1 MIDDYNT
8 IEVNPLGGALGA
20 EISGIDLNEATSDE
34 QLTEVRKVFGQY
46 AVIFFRNQNLTPE
59 NEIRF
64 AKRWGEINTN
74 RFFSSVEGYPQI
86 ALVVKE
92 PDQKNNIGGSWH
104 TDHSYD
110 IAPAL
115 GSMLF
120 AHEVP
125 ISGGDTVFAS
135 MYKAYETLSDG
146 LKSTLSNL
154 RARHSSVHVFG
165 AARAANG
172 NDDTVGRIKNPEAAT
187 QEAIHPVVI
196 SHPETGRRALYVN
209 PGFTLG
215 FEGWSDE
222 ESKPLL
228 EYLYA
233 HAARPEFTCRFQ
245 WKAGSIAFWD
255 NRATWH
261 LAVNDYQGH
270 RRMMHRITIEGTPLS
285 QS

>member
-20 EISGIDLNEATSDE
+20 EISGIDLNEAISDE
-34 QLTEVRKVFGQY
+34 QLTEVRQVFGQY
-46 AVIFFRNQNLTPE
+46 AVIFFRNQNLSPE

-135 MYKAYETLSDG
+135 MYKAYDTLSDG
-146 LKSTLSNL
+146 LKSTLGNL

-165 AARAANG
+165 AARAEKG

-196 SHPETGRRALYVN
+196 SHPETGRKSLYVN

-270 RRMMHRITIEGTPLS
+270 RRMMHRITIEGIPLS
-285 QS
+285 

>member
-1 MIDDYNT
+1 MTEDYNT
-8 IEVNPLGGALGA
+8 IKVNPLGGALGA
-20 EISGIDLNEATSDE
+20 EISGIDLNEVISDE
-34 QLTEVRKVFGQY
+34 QLTEVRQVFGQY
-46 AVIFFRNQNLTPE
+46 AVIFFRNQNLSPE

-64 AKRWGEINTN
+64 AQRWGEINTN

-125 ISGGDTVFAS
+125 VSGGDTVFAS

-196 SHPETGRRALYVN
+196 NHPETGRRSLYVN

-270 RRMMHRITIEGTPLS
+270 RRMMHRITIEGIPLS
-285 QS
+285 

>member
-1 MIDDYNT
+1 MIDDYNM
-8 IEVNPLGGALGA
+8 IRVKPLGGALGA
-20 EISGIDLNEATSDE
+20 EISGIDLNEAISDE
-34 QLTEVRKVFGQY
+34 QLTEVRQVFGQY
-46 AVIFFRNQNLTPE
+46 AVIFFRNQNLSPE

-125 ISGGDTVFAS
+125 VSGGDTIFAS
-135 MYKAYETLSDG
+135 MYKAYDMLSDG

-154 RARHSSVHVFG
+154 RARHSSAHVFG

-196 SHPETGRRALYVN
+196 SHPETGRRSLYVN

-270 RRMMHRITIEGTPLS
+270 RRMMHRITIEGIPLS
-285 QS
+285 

>member
-20 EISGIDLNEATSDE
+20 EISGIDLNEAISDE
-34 QLTEVRKVFGQY
+34 HLTEVRQVFGQY

-74 RFFSSVEGYPQI
+74 RFFSSVEGYPEI

-125 ISGGDTVFAS
+125 LSGGDTVFAS
-135 MYKAYETLSDG
+135 MYKAYDTLSDG

-165 AARAANG
+165 AARAEND

-196 SHPETGRRALYVN
+196 SHPETGRKSLYVN

-270 RRMMHRITIEGTPLS
+270 RRMMHRITIEGIPLS
-285 QS
+285 

>member
-1 MIDDYNT
+1 MTEDYNT
-8 IEVNPLGGALGA
+8 IRVNPLGGALGA
-20 EISGIDLNEATSDE
+20 EISGIDLNEAISDE
-34 QLTEVRKVFGQY
+34 QLTEVRQVFGQY
-46 AVIFFRNQNLTPE
+46 AVIFFRNQNLSPE

-125 ISGGDTVFAS
+125 VSGGDTVFAS
-135 MYKAYETLSDG
+135 MYKAYDTLSDG

-154 RARHSSVHVFG
+154 RARHSSAHVFG

-196 SHPETGRRALYVN
+196 SHPETGRKSLYVN

-270 RRMMHRITIEGTPLS
+270 RRMMHRITIEGIPLS
-285 QS
+285 

>member
-8 IEVNPLGGALGA
+8 IRVKPLGGALGA
-20 EISGIDLNEATSDE
+20 EISGIDLNEAIPDE
-34 QLTEVRKVFGQY
+34 QLTEVRQVFGQY
-46 AVIFFRNQNLTPE
+46 AVIFFRNQNLSPE

-125 ISGGDTVFAS
+125 ASGGDTVFAS
-135 MYKAYETLSDG
+135 MYKAYDTLSDG
-146 LKSTLSNL
+146 LKRTLGNL

-165 AARAANG
+165 AARAEKG

-187 QEAIHPVVI
+187 QDAIHPVVI
-196 SHPETGRRALYVN
+196 THPETGRKSLYVN

-270 RRMMHRITIEGTPLS
+270 RRMMHRITIEGIPLS
-285 QS
+285 

>member
-1 MIDDYNT
+1 MSDDYNT

-20 EISGIDLNEATSDE
+20 EISGIDLNEVISEE
-34 QLTEVRKVFGQY
+34 QLTEVRQVFGQY

-92 PDQKNNIGGSWH
+92 PDQQNNIGGSWH

-196 SHPETGRRALYVN
+196 NHPETGRRSLYVN

-285 QS
+285 

>member
-1 MIDDYNT
+1 MTEDYNT
-8 IEVNPLGGALGA
+8 IKVNPLGGALGA
-20 EISGIDLNEATSDE
+20 EISGIDLNEAISDE
-34 QLTEVRKVFGQY
+34 QLTEVRQVFGQY
-46 AVIFFRNQNLTPE
+46 AVIFFRNQNLSPE

-64 AKRWGEINTN
+64 AQRWGEINTN

-125 ISGGDTVFAS
+125 VSGGDTVFAS
-135 MYKAYETLSDG
+135 MYKAYDTLSDG

-154 RARHSSVHVFG
+154 RARHSSAHVFG

-196 SHPETGRRALYVN
+196 SHPETGRKSLYVN

-270 RRMMHRITIEGTPLS
+270 RRMMHRITIEGIPLS
-285 QS
+285 

>member
-20 EISGIDLNEATSDE
+20 EISGIDLNEVISDE
-34 QLTEVRKVFGQY
+34 QLTEVRQVFGQY
-46 AVIFFRNQNLTPE
+46 AVIFFRNQNLSPE

-125 ISGGDTVFAS
+125 VSGGDTVFAS
-135 MYKAYETLSDG
+135 MYKAYDTLSDG

-154 RARHSSVHVFG
+154 RARHSSAHVFG

-196 SHPETGRRALYVN
+196 SHPETGRKSLYVN

-270 RRMMHRITIEGTPLS
+270 RRMMHRITIEGIPLS
-285 QS
+285 

>member
-8 IEVNPLGGALGA
+8 IRVKPLGGALGA
-20 EISGIDLNEATSDE
+20 EISGIDLNEAISDE
-34 QLTEVRKVFGQY
+34 QLTEVRQVFGQY
-46 AVIFFRNQNLTPE
+46 AVIFFRNQNLSPE

-125 ISGGDTVFAS
+125 VSGGDTVFAS
-135 MYKAYETLSDG
+135 MYKAYDTLSDG

-154 RARHSSVHVFG
+154 RARHSSAHVFG

-196 SHPETGRRALYVN
+196 THPETGRKSLYVN

-270 RRMMHRITIEGTPLS
+270 RRMMHRITIEGIPLS
-285 QS
+285 

>member
-1 MIDDYNT
+1 MIEDYDT
-8 IEVNPLGGALGA
+8 IRVNPLGGALGA
-20 EISGIDLNEATSDE
+20 EISGIDLNEAISDE
-34 QLTEVRKVFGQY
+34 QLTEVRQVFGQY
-46 AVIFFRNQNLTPE
+46 AVIFFRNQNLSPE

-125 ISGGDTVFAS
+125 VSGGDTIFAS
-135 MYKAYETLSDG
+135 MYKAYDMLSDG

-154 RARHSSVHVFG
+154 RARHSSAHVFG

-196 SHPETGRRALYVN
+196 SHPETGRRSLYVN

-233 HAARPEFTCRFQ
+233 HATRPEFTCRFQ

-270 RRMMHRITIEGTPLS
+270 RRMMHRITIEGIPLS
-285 QS
+285 

>member
-20 EISGIDLNEATSDE
+20 EISGIDLNEAISDE
-34 QLTEVRKVFGQY
+34 QLTEVRQVFGQY

-196 SHPETGRRALYVN
+196 SHPETGRRSLYVN

-285 QS
+285 

>member
-1 MIDDYNT
+1 MIEDYNT
-8 IEVNPLGGALGA
+8 IRVNPLGGALGA
-20 EISGIDLNEATSDE
+20 EISGIDLNEEISDE
-34 QLTEVRKVFGQY
+34 QLTEVRQVFGQY
-46 AVIFFRNQNLTPE
+46 AVIFFRNQNLSPE

-125 ISGGDTVFAS
+125 VSGGDTIFAS
-135 MYKAYETLSDG
+135 MYKAYDMLSDG

-154 RARHSSVHVFG
+154 RARHSSAHVFG

-196 SHPETGRRALYVN
+196 SHPETGRKSLYVN

-270 RRMMHRITIEGTPLS
+270 RRMMHRITIEGIPLS
-285 QS
+285 

>member
-1 MIDDYNT
+1 MIEDYNT
-8 IEVNPLGGALGA
+8 IRVNPLGGALGA
-20 EISGIDLNEATSDE
+20 EISGIDLNEAISDE
-34 QLTEVRKVFGQY
+34 QLTEVRQVFGQY
-46 AVIFFRNQNLTPE
+46 AVIFFRNQNLSPE

-125 ISGGDTVFAS
+125 VSGGDTIFAS
-135 MYKAYETLSDG
+135 MYKAYDMLSDG

-154 RARHSSVHVFG
+154 RARHSSAHVFG

-196 SHPETGRRALYVN
+196 SHPETGRKSLYVN

-233 HAARPEFTCRFQ
+233 HATRPEFTCRFQ

-270 RRMMHRITIEGTPLS
+270 RRMMHRITIEGIPLS
-285 QS
+285 

>member
-20 EISGIDLNEATSDE
+20 EISGIDLNEAISDE

-196 SHPETGRRALYVN
+196 SHPETGRRSLYVN

-233 HAARPEFTCRFQ
+233 HADRPEFTCRFQ

-270 RRMMHRITIEGTPLS
+270 RRMMHRITIEGIPLS
-285 QS
+285 

>member
-1 MIDDYNT
+1 MIENYNT
-8 IEVNPLGGALGA
+8 IRVNPLGGALGA
-20 EISGIDLNEATSDE
+20 EISGIDLNEAISDE
-34 QLTEVRKVFGQY
+34 QLTEVRQVFGQY
-46 AVIFFRNQNLTPE
+46 AVIFFRNQNLSPE

-125 ISGGDTVFAS
+125 VSGGDTIFAS
-135 MYKAYETLSDG
+135 MYKAYDMLSDG

-154 RARHSSVHVFG
+154 RARHSSAHVFG

-196 SHPETGRRALYVN
+196 SHPETGRRSLYVN

-270 RRMMHRITIEGTPLS
+270 RRMMHRITIEGIPLS
-285 QS
+285 

>member
-20 EISGIDLNEATSDE
+20 EISGIDLNEAISDE
-34 QLTEVRKVFGQY
+34 QLTEVRQVFGQY
-46 AVIFFRNQNLTPE
+46 AVIFFRNQNLSPE

-125 ISGGDTVFAS
+125 VSGGDTVFAS
-135 MYKAYETLSDG
+135 MYKAYDTLSDG

-154 RARHSSVHVFG
+154 RARHSSAHVFG

-196 SHPETGRRALYVN
+196 SHPETGRRSLYVN

-270 RRMMHRITIEGTPLS
+270 RRMMHRITIEGIPLS
-285 QS
+285 

>member
-1 MIDDYNT
+1 MIEDYNT
-8 IEVNPLGGALGA
+8 IRVNPLGGALGA
-20 EISGIDLNEATSDE
+20 EISGIDLNEAISDE
-34 QLTEVRKVFGQY
+34 QLTEVRQVFGQY
-46 AVIFFRNQNLTPE
+46 AVIFFRNQNLSPE

-125 ISGGDTVFAS
+125 VSGGDTVFAS
-135 MYKAYETLSDG
+135 MYKAYDTLSDG

-154 RARHSSVHVFG
+154 RARHSSAHVFG

-196 SHPETGRRALYVN
+196 SHPETGRRSLYVN

-270 RRMMHRITIEGTPLS
+270 RRMMHRITIEGIPLS
-285 QS
+285 

>member
-1 MIDDYNT
+1 MIEDYNT
-8 IEVNPLGGALGA
+8 IRVNPLGGALGA
-20 EISGIDLNEATSDE
+20 EISGIDLNEAISDE
-34 QLTEVRKVFGQY
+34 QLTEVRQVFGQY
-46 AVIFFRNQNLTPE
+46 AVIFFRNQNLSPE

-125 ISGGDTVFAS
+125 VSGGDTIFAS
-135 MYKAYETLSDG
+135 MYKAYDMLSDG

-154 RARHSSVHVFG
+154 RARHSSAHVFG

-196 SHPETGRRALYVN
+196 SHPETGRRSLYVN

-233 HAARPEFTCRFQ
+233 HATRPEFTCRFQ

-270 RRMMHRITIEGTPLS
+270 RRMMHRITIEGIPLS
-285 QS
+285 

>member
-1 MIDDYNT
+1 MVDDYNT

-20 EISGIDLNEATSDE
+20 EISGIDLNEVISDE
-34 QLTEVRKVFGQY
+34 QLTEVRQVFGQY

-92 PDQKNNIGGSWH
+92 PDQQNNIGGSWH

-154 RARHSSVHVFG
+154 RARHSSEHVFG

-196 SHPETGRRALYVN
+196 NHPETGRRSLYVN

-285 QS
+285 

>member
-1 MIDDYNT
+1 MVDDYNT

-20 EISGIDLNEATSDE
+20 EISGIDLNEAISDE
-34 QLTEVRKVFGQY
+34 QLTEVRQVFGQY

-59 NEIRF
+59 NELRF

-92 PDQKNNIGGSWH
+92 PDQQNNIGGSWH

-196 SHPETGRRALYVN
+196 NHPETGRRSLYVN

-285 QS
+285 

>member
-8 IEVNPLGGALGA
+8 IRVKPLGGALGA
-20 EISGIDLNEATSDE
+20 EISGIDLNEAIPDE
-34 QLTEVRKVFGQY
+34 QLTEVRQVFGQY
-46 AVIFFRNQNLTPE
+46 AVIFFRNQNLSPE

-125 ISGGDTVFAS
+125 VSGGDTVFAS
-135 MYKAYETLSDG
+135 MYKAYDTLSDG

-154 RARHSSVHVFG
+154 RARHSSAHVFG

-196 SHPETGRRALYVN
+196 SHPETGRKSLYVN

-270 RRMMHRITIEGTPLS
+270 RRMMHRITIEGIPLS
-285 QS
+285 

>member
-74 RFFSSVEGYPQI
+74 RFFSSVEDYPQI

-285 QS
+285 

>member
-1 MIDDYNT
+1 MIEDYNT
-8 IEVNPLGGALGA
+8 IRVNPLGGALGA
-20 EISGIDLNEATSDE
+20 EISGIDLNEVISDE
-34 QLTEVRKVFGQY
+34 QLTEVRQVFGQY
-46 AVIFFRNQNLTPE
+46 AVIFFRNQNLSPE

-125 ISGGDTVFAS
+125 VSGGDTVFAS
-135 MYKAYETLSDG
+135 MYKAYDTLSDG

-154 RARHSSVHVFG
+154 RARHSSAHVFG

-196 SHPETGRRALYVN
+196 SHPETGRRSLYVN

-270 RRMMHRITIEGTPLS
+270 RRMMHRITIEGIPLS

>member
-1 MIDDYNT
+1 MTEDYNT
-8 IEVNPLGGALGA
+8 IKVNPLGGALGA
-20 EISGIDLNEATSDE
+20 EISGIDLNEAISDE
-34 QLTEVRKVFGQY
+34 QLTEVRQVFGQY
-46 AVIFFRNQNLTPE
+46 AVIFFRNQNLSPE

-64 AKRWGEINTN
+64 AQRWGEINTN

-125 ISGGDTVFAS
+125 VSGGDTVFAS

-196 SHPETGRRALYVN
+196 NHPETGRRSLYVN

-270 RRMMHRITIEGTPLS
+270 RRMMHRITIEGTSLS
-285 QS
+285 

>member
-8 IEVNPLGGALGA
+8 IEVKPLGGALGA
-20 EISGIDLNEATSDE
+20 EISGIDLNEAISDE
-34 QLTEVRKVFGQY
+34 QLTEVRQVFGQY

-59 NEIRF
+59 NELRF

-92 PDQKNNIGGSWH
+92 PDQQNNIGGSWH

-196 SHPETGRRALYVN
+196 NHPETGRRSLYVN

-270 RRMMHRITIEGTPLS
+270 RRMMHRITIEGIPLS
-285 QS
+285 

>member
-1 MIDDYNT
+1 MIEDYNT
-8 IEVNPLGGALGA
+8 IRVNPLGGALGA
-20 EISGIDLNEATSDE
+20 EISGIDLNEEISDE
-34 QLTEVRKVFGQY
+34 QLTEVRQVFGQY
-46 AVIFFRNQNLTPE
+46 AVIFFRNQNLSPE

-125 ISGGDTVFAS
+125 VSGGDTIFAS
-135 MYKAYETLSDG
+135 MYKAYDMLSDG

-154 RARHSSVHVFG
+154 RARHSSAHVFG

-196 SHPETGRRALYVN
+196 SHPETGRRSLYVN

-270 RRMMHRITIEGTPLS
+270 RRMMHRITIEGIPLS
-285 QS
+285 

>member
-1 MIDDYNT
+1 MTEDYNT
-8 IEVNPLGGALGA
+8 IKVNPLGGALGA
-20 EISGIDLNEATSDE
+20 EISGIDLNEAISDE
-34 QLTEVRKVFGQY
+34 QLTEVRQVFGQY
-46 AVIFFRNQNLTPE
+46 AVIFFRNQNLSPE

-125 ISGGDTVFAS
+125 VSGGDTVFAS

-196 SHPETGRRALYVN
+196 NHPETGRRSLYVN

-270 RRMMHRITIEGTPLS
+270 RRMMHRITIEGIPLS
-285 QS
+285 

>member
-1 MIDDYNT
+1 MIEDYNT
-8 IEVNPLGGALGA
+8 IRVNPLGGALGA
-20 EISGIDLNEATSDE
+20 EISGIDLNEVISDE
-34 QLTEVRKVFGQY
+34 QLTEVRQVFGQY
-46 AVIFFRNQNLTPE
+46 AVIFFRNQNLSPE

-125 ISGGDTVFAS
+125 VSGGDTVFAS
-135 MYKAYETLSDG
+135 MYKAYDTLSDG

-154 RARHSSVHVFG
+154 RARHSSAHVFG

-196 SHPETGRRALYVN
+196 SHPETGRRSLYVN

-270 RRMMHRITIEGTPLS
+270 RRMMHRITIEGIPLS
-285 QS
+285 

>member
-1 MIDDYNT
+1 MTEDYNT
-8 IEVNPLGGALGA
+8 IKVNPLGGALGA
-20 EISGIDLNEATSDE
+20 EISGIDLNEAISDE
-34 QLTEVRKVFGQY
+34 QLTEVRQVFGQY
-46 AVIFFRNQNLTPE
+46 AVIFFRNQNLSPE

-64 AKRWGEINTN
+64 AQRWGEINTN

-125 ISGGDTVFAS
+125 VSGGDTVFAS
-135 MYKAYETLSDG
+135 MYKAYDTLSDG

-154 RARHSSVHVFG
+154 RARHSSAHVFG

-172 NDDTVGRIKNPEAAT
+172 NDDTVGRIKNAEAAT

-196 SHPETGRRALYVN
+196 SHPETGRKSLYVN

-270 RRMMHRITIEGTPLS
+270 RRMMHRITIEGIPLS
-285 QS
+285 

>member
-1 MIDDYNT
+1 MTEDYNT
-8 IEVNPLGGALGA
+8 IKVNPLGGALGA
-20 EISGIDLNEATSDE
+20 EISGIDLNEVISDE
-34 QLTEVRKVFGQY
+34 QLTEVRQVFGQY
-46 AVIFFRNQNLTPE
+46 AVIFFRNQNLSPE

-125 ISGGDTVFAS
+125 VSGGDTVFAS
-135 MYKAYETLSDG
+135 MYKAYDTLSGG

-154 RARHSSVHVFG
+154 RARHSSAHVFG

-196 SHPETGRRALYVN
+196 SHPETGRKSLYVN

-270 RRMMHRITIEGTPLS
+270 RRMMHRITIEGIPLS
-285 QS
+285 

>member
-8 IEVNPLGGALGA
+8 IKVNPLGGALGA
-20 EISGIDLNEATSDE
+20 EISGIDLSEAISDE
-34 QLTEVRKVFGQY
+34 QLTEVRQVFGRY
-46 AVIFFRNQNLTPE
+46 AVIFLRNQNLTPE

-92 PDQKNNIGGSWH
+92 PDQKKNIGGSWH

-196 SHPETGRRALYVN
+196 SHPKTGRRALYVN

-270 RRMMHRITIEGTPLS
+270 RRMMHRITIEGIPLS
-285 QS
+285 

>member
-1 MIDDYNT
+1 MIEDYNT
-8 IEVNPLGGALGA
+8 IRVKPLGGALGA
-20 EISGIDLNEATSDE
+20 EISGIDLNEAISDE
-34 QLTEVRKVFGQY
+34 QLTEVRQVFGQY
-46 AVIFFRNQNLTPE
+46 AVIFFRNQNLSPE

-125 ISGGDTVFAS
+125 VSGGDTVFAS
-135 MYKAYETLSDG
+135 MYKAYDTLSDG

-154 RARHSSVHVFG
+154 RARHSSAHVFG

-196 SHPETGRRALYVN
+196 SHPETGRKSLYVN

-270 RRMMHRITIEGTPLS
+270 RRMMHRITIEGIPLS
-285 QS
+285 

>member
-1 MIDDYNT
+1 MIEDYNT
-8 IEVNPLGGALGA
+8 IRVNPLGGALGA
-20 EISGIDLNEATSDE
+20 EISGIDLNEAISDE
-34 QLTEVRKVFGQY
+34 QLTEVRQVFGQY
-46 AVIFFRNQNLTPE
+46 AVIFFRNQNLSPE

-64 AKRWGEINTN
+64 AQRWGEINTN

-125 ISGGDTVFAS
+125 VSGGDTIFAS
-135 MYKAYETLSDG
+135 MYKAYDMLSDG

-154 RARHSSVHVFG
+154 RARHSSAHVFG

-196 SHPETGRRALYVN
+196 SHPETGRKSLYVN

-270 RRMMHRITIEGTPLS
+270 RRMMHRITIEGIPLS
-285 QS
+285 

>member
-1 MIDDYNT
+1 MIEDYNT
-8 IEVNPLGGALGA
+8 IRVNPLGGALGA
-20 EISGIDLNEATSDE
+20 EISGIDLNEAIPDE
-34 QLTEVRKVFGQY
+34 QLTEVRQVFGQY
-46 AVIFFRNQNLTPE
+46 AVIFFRNQNLSPE

-125 ISGGDTVFAS
+125 VSGGDTVFAS
-135 MYKAYETLSDG
+135 MYKAYDTLSDG

-154 RARHSSVHVFG
+154 RARHSSAHVFG

-196 SHPETGRRALYVN
+196 SHPETGRKSLYVN

-270 RRMMHRITIEGTPLS
+270 RRMMHRITIEGIPLS
-285 QS
+285 

>member
-1 MIDDYNT
+1 MIEDYNT
-8 IEVNPLGGALGA
+8 IRVNPLGGALGA
-20 EISGIDLNEATSDE
+20 EISGIDLNEVISDE
-34 QLTEVRKVFGQY
+34 QLTEVRQVFGQY
-46 AVIFFRNQNLTPE
+46 AVIFFRNQNLSPE

-74 RFFSSVEGYPQI
+74 RFFSSVEGYPEI

-125 ISGGDTVFAS
+125 VSGGDTIFAS
-135 MYKAYETLSDG
+135 MYKAYDMLSDG

-154 RARHSSVHVFG
+154 RARHSSAHVFG

-196 SHPETGRRALYVN
+196 SHPETGRRSLYVN

-270 RRMMHRITIEGTPLS
+270 RRMMHRITIEGIPLS
-285 QS
+285 